1 MVFRYGSP
9 RWLTVSITSFRA
21 VLLEPGSNQGSP
33 LHCLCLYVS
42 FDPSSPNTK
51 RLWWDQASHPVGSS
65 DSVSVRVCGL
75 LCCSVPVLTTL
86 TFQSD
91 HCSGSFNSLPCSLLL
106 LPFQHSPYLVLLKLS
121 SSIKLFTCQKPS
133 SWPSRPFQTCLHR
146 PCNFLGPQNHW
157 GQWLQP
163 WN

>member
-1 MVFRYGSP
+1 M
-9 RWLTVSITSFRA
+9 
-21 VLLEPGSNQGSP
+21 
-33 LHCLCLYVS
+33 
-42 FDPSSPNTK
+42 
-51 RLWWDQASHPVGSS
+51 GSS
-65 DSVSVRVCGL
+65 DSVSVRACGL

-146 PCNFLGPQNHW
+146 LLNLEHTELGGRQLGETTRGVSLSTASYCSQSDGPPSYLVFTALFWAPYLVPQGTFFTSSVW
-157 GQWLQP
+157 SVVWK
-163 WN
+163 